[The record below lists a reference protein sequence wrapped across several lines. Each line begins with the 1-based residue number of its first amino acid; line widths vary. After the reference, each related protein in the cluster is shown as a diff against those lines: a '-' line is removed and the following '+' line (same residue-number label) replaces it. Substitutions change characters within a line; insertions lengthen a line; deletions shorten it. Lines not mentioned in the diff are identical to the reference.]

1 MNYDDFLK
9 NDLETLNVLC
19 FAKEQGISPGSVV
32 GKRIE
37 APAPFFLCQ
46 IGIREVRYT
55 DILMSQATNE
65 TYFCLCTILYLENL
79 IHYLDFMNITIKRT
93 SFELMDRVLGI
104 LFIKLFP
111 GLWHTC

>member
-32 GKRIE
+32 GKRRAKGLAHE

-55 DILMSQATNE
+55 DILM
-65 TYFCLCTILYLENL
+65 
-79 IHYLDFMNITIKRT
+79 
-93 SFELMDRVLGI
+93 
-104 LFIKLFP
+104 
-111 GLWHTC
+111 

>member
-37 APAPFFLCQ
+37 AESEGAGARSASPFLSLSDWYSGSSLYRYFNDVGVKRSFAP
-46 IGIREVRYT
+46 
-55 DILMSQATNE
+55 N
-65 TYFCLCTILYLENL
+65 
-79 IHYLDFMNITIKRT
+79 
-93 SFELMDRVLGI
+93 
-104 LFIKLFP
+104 
-111 GLWHTC
+111 

>member
-37 APAPFFLCQ
+37 AESEGLAHEAPAPFFLCQ

-55 DILMSQATNE
+55 DILM
-65 TYFCLCTILYLENL
+65 
-79 IHYLDFMNITIKRT
+79 
-93 SFELMDRVLGI
+93 
-104 LFIKLFP
+104 
-111 GLWHTC
+111 